1 MATVKFAQMAT
12 KKLQKLVNDPA
23 TSDEDKV
30 AIQAILDKRQEATQ
44 TQAPADNGAALSPEE
59 QAAIDAAEKE
69 AAKQN
74 SEAGENSEAKPKAK
88 AKREAKPKQSM
99 EELDAEVAKANEEA
113 LGHRCETIMPG
124 TAIKVDGYVKGVL
137 KEKRAMRCYLLIQ
150 SDVTDENP
158 TGRQFYKVFKEVI
171 ILPETVELHKAKK
184 TGARRKAQVDTEEW
198 MAQADEI
205 VEAAGSY
212 VGRQI
217 DLGDDTKTD
226 PRIETIIKDKRSC
239 TVFFRIG
246 FKDENGAHKLTH
258 KAIHSTKDEAEGG
271 KVVITEPEGLLP
283 LDDADETYKEFQ
295 TKWQTRA
302 ERQPRTALTPE
313 EKVIRAE
320 EALNKAKK
328 ALEKAQEALQ
338 NKQLEYDNAKAAL
351 DAKHDEQ
358 EANAEAEAK
367 EAVDA
372 AAAAVAA
379 TAEAKEAGDLM

>member
-1 MATVKFAQMAT
+1 MKFAQMAT

-30 AIQAILDKRQEATQ
+30 AIQAILDKRQAATQ
-44 TQAPADNGAALSPEE
+44 TPADDGAALSPEE

-74 SEAGENSEAKPKAK
+74 SEAGENKEAKPKAKPK

-113 LGHRCETIMPG
+113 LGHRCETLMPG
-124 TAIKVDGYVKGVL
+124 TVIKVGGYVKGVL

-158 TGRQFYKVFKEVI
+158 TGRQFYKVFKEVT

-217 DLGDDTKTD
+217 DLGDDAKTD
-226 PRIETIIKDKRSC
+226 SRIETIIKDKRSC

-246 FKDENGAHKLTH
+246 FKDENGAHKFTH

-328 ALEKAQEALQ
+328 ALEKAKEALQ

-372 AAAAVAA
+372 AAAE
-379 TAEAKEAGDLM
+379 AESGDLM

>member
-1 MATVKFAQMAT
+1 MSTTKFAQMAT

-30 AIQAILDKRQEATQ
+30 AIQAILDKRQAAA
-44 TQAPADNGAALSPEE
+44 QAPADDGAALSPEE

-74 SEAGENSEAKPKAK
+74 SEAGENKEAKPKAK
-88 AKREAKPKQSM
+88 AKAKAKAKREVKPKQSM
-99 EELDAEVAKANEEA
+99 EELDAEAAKANEEA
-113 LGHRCETIMPG
+113 LGHRCEALMPG
-124 TAIKVDGYVKGVL
+124 TAIKVSGYIKGVL

-158 TGRQFYKVFKEVI
+158 TGRQFYKVVKDVT

-184 TGARRKAQVDTEEW
+184 TAARRKALVDIEEW
-198 MAQADEI
+198 MTQADEI

-217 DLGDDTKTD
+217 DLGDDAKTD
-226 PRIETIIKDKRSC
+226 SRIETIIKDKRSC

-258 KAIHSTKDEAEGG
+258 KAVHSTKDEAEGG
-271 KVVITEPEGLLP
+271 KVVVTDPEGLLP
-283 LDDADETYKEFQ
+283 MDDADETYKEFQ

-372 AAAAVAA
+372 VAA
-379 TAEAKEAGDLM
+379 EAESGDLM

>member
-1 MATVKFAQMAT
+1 MATIKFAQMAT
-12 KKLQKLVNDPA
+12 KKLQMLVNNPA

-30 AIQAILDKRQEATQ
+30 AIQAVLDKRQAAA
-44 TQAPADNGAALSPEE
+44 QAPADDGAALSPEE

-74 SEAGENSEAKPKAK
+74 SEAGENKEAKPKAKPK

-113 LGHRCETIMPG
+113 LSHRCEALMPG
-124 TAIKVDGYVKGVL
+124 TAIKVGGYVKGVL

-158 TGRQFYKVFKEVI
+158 TGRQFYKVFKEVT

-184 TGARRKAQVDTEEW
+184 TAARRKAQVDTEEW

-217 DLGDDTKTD
+217 DLGDDAKTD
-226 PRIETIIKDKRSC
+226 SRIETITKDKRSC

-246 FKDENGAHKLTH
+246 FKDENGAHKFTH

-328 ALEKAQEALQ
+328 ALEKAKEALQ

-358 EANAEAEAK
+358 EANAEAEVK

-372 AAAAVAA
+372 AAAE
-379 TAEAKEAGDLM
+379 AESGDLM

>member
-1 MATVKFAQMAT
+1 MKFAQMAT
-12 KKLQKLVNDPA
+12 KKLQNLVNDPA

-30 AIQAILDKRQEATQ
+30 AIQAIIDKRQAAA
-44 TQAPADNGAALSPEE
+44 QAPADNGVALSPEE

-74 SEAGENSEAKPKAK
+74 SEAGENKEAKPKAK

-99 EELDAEVAKANEEA
+99 EELDAEVAKANKEA
-113 LGHRCETIMPG
+113 LGHRCEARMPG
-124 TAIKVDGYVKGVL
+124 TVTKVGGYVKGVL
-137 KEKRAMRCYLLIQ
+137 KEKRAMCCYLLIQ

-158 TGRQFYKVFKEVI
+158 AGRQFYKVFKEVT

-184 TGARRKAQVDTEEW
+184 TAARRKAQVDTEAW

-217 DLGDDTKTD
+217 DLCDDAKTD
-226 PRIETIIKDKRSC
+226 SRIETIIKDKRSC
-239 TVFFRIG
+239 TVFFRVG
-246 FKDENGAHKLTH
+246 FKDENGAHKFTH

-283 LDDADETYKEFQ
+283 MDDADETYKEFQ
-295 TKWQTRA
+295 NKWQTRA
-302 ERQPRTALTPE
+302 ERQPRTVLTPE

-328 ALEKAQEALQ
+328 ALEKAQETLQ

-358 EANAEAEAK
+358 EANAEAEAR

-372 AAAAVAA
+372 IAAEV
-379 TAEAKEAGDLM
+379 ESGDLM

>member
-1 MATVKFAQMAT
+1 MATKKFAQMAT
-12 KKLQKLVNDPA
+12 KKLQKLINDPA

-30 AIQAILDKRQEATQ
+30 AIQAIIDNRQA
-44 TQAPADNGAALSPEE
+44 ASMPPADDAALSPEE
-59 QAAIDAAEKE
+59 QAAINAAEQE

-74 SEAGENSEAKPKAK
+74 SEAGENNEAKPK

-113 LGHRCETIMPG
+113 LGHRCEALMPG
-124 TAIKVDGYVKGVL
+124 TAIKIGGYVKGVL

-158 TGRQFYKVFKEVI
+158 TGRQFYKVFKEVT

-205 VEAAGSY
+205 VETAGSY

-226 PRIETIIKDKRSC
+226 SRIETIIKDKRSC

-246 FKDENGAHKLTH
+246 FKDENGAHKFTH

-313 EKVIRAE
+313 EKVVRAE

-351 DAKHDEQ
+351 DAKHNEQ
-358 EANAEAEAK
+358 EAGAEAEAK
-367 EAVDA
+367 EAVDEA
-372 AAAAVAA
+372 AAE
-379 TAEAKEAGDLM
+379 AESGDLM

>member
-1 MATVKFAQMAT
+1 MKFAQMAT

-30 AIQAILDKRQEATQ
+30 AIQAIIDKRQAATK
-44 TQAPADNGAALSPEE
+44 APADNGAALSPEE

-74 SEAGENSEAKPKAK
+74 SEAGENKEAKPKAK
-88 AKREAKPKQSM
+88 REPKPKQSM

-113 LGHRCETIMPG
+113 LGHRCETLMPG
-124 TAIKVDGYVKGVL
+124 TAIKVGGYVKGVL

-150 SDVTDENP
+150 SDITDENP
-158 TGRQFYKVFKEVI
+158 TGRQFYKVFKEVT

-217 DLGDDTKTD
+217 DLGDDTKTNS
-226 PRIETIIKDKRSC
+226 RIETIIKDKRSC

-246 FKDENGAHKLTH
+246 FKDENGAHKFTH
-258 KAIHSTKDEAEGG
+258 KAIHSTKDEDEAEGG

-283 LDDADETYKEFQ
+283 VDDTDETYKEFQ

-328 ALEKAQEALQ
+328 ALEKAQETLQ

-351 DAKHDEQ
+351 DAKHNEQ

-367 EAVDA
+367 EAVNEA
-372 AAAAVAA
+372 AAE
-379 TAEAKEAGDLM
+379 AESGDLM

>member
-1 MATVKFAQMAT
+1 MKFAQMAT

-30 AIQAILDKRQEATQ
+30 AIQAILDKRQAATK
-44 TQAPADNGAALSPEE
+44 APADDEAALSPEE

-74 SEAGENSEAKPKAK
+74 SEAGENKEAKPKAK

-113 LGHRCETIMPG
+113 LGHRCETLMPG
-124 TAIKVDGYVKGVL
+124 TAIKVGGYVKGVL

-158 TGRQFYKVFKEVI
+158 TGRQFYKVFKEVT

-184 TGARRKAQVDTEEW
+184 TAARRKAQIDTEEW

-226 PRIETIIKDKRSC
+226 SRIETIIKDKRSC

-246 FKDENGAHKLTH
+246 FKDENGAHKFTH

-328 ALEKAQEALQ
+328 ALEKAKEALQ

-372 AAAAVAA
+372 AAAE
-379 TAEAKEAGDLM
+379 AESGDLM

>member
-1 MATVKFAQMAT
+1 MTTVKFAQMAT
-12 KKLQKLVNDPA
+12 KKLQKLVSDPA
-23 TSDEDKV
+23 TSGEDKA
-30 AIQAILDKRQEATQ
+30 AIQAILDMRQAA
-44 TQAPADNGAALSPEE
+44 TQAPADDGAALSPEE

-69 AAKQN
+69 TAKQN
-74 SEAGENSEAKPKAK
+74 SEAGENKKAKPK

-99 EELDAEVAKANEEA
+99 EELDAEVAKANDVA
-113 LGHRCETIMPG
+113 LGHRCEAIMPG
-124 TAIKVDGYVKGVL
+124 TVIKVSGYVKGIL
-137 KEKRAMRCYLLIQ
+137 KEKRAMCCYLLIK

-158 TGRQFYKVFKEVI
+158 TGRQFYKVFKEVT

-184 TGARRKAQVDTEEW
+184 TCARRKAQVDIKEW

-217 DLGDDTKTD
+217 DLGDDTKID
-226 PRIETIIKDKRSC
+226 SRIETIIKDKRSC

-246 FKDENGAHKLTH
+246 FKDENGAHKFTH
-258 KAIHSTKDEAEGG
+258 KAVQSTKDEAEGG

-283 LDDADETYKEFQ
+283 LDDADETYKKFQ

-328 ALEKAQEALQ
+328 ALEKAQEAFQ
-338 NKQLEYDNAKAAL
+338 NKQLEYDGAKAAL
-351 DAKHDEQ
+351 NAKLDEQ
-358 EANAEAEAK
+358 GANAEAEAK
-367 EAVDA
+367 KAVDA
-372 AAAAVAA
+372 VAA
-379 TAEAKEAGDLM
+379 EAESGDLM